1 MTHYLFFAFFSC
13 NLFLR
18 ILAVQLMKRTA
29 ALALAMVVSTFICS
43 SCANSRKIHSLNE
56 LQKRQVLNIPYVRVH
71 FPTDSVNVVKTDRTN
86 LEKNAEW
93 MKNNEDAVVILEGHC
108 DERGSDEYNLELGD
122 RRARSVK
129 AELIRLGVN
138 EEKLSTIISFGEKK
152 PIDPHHNPAAWQK
165 NRRVE
170 FVLR

>member
-1 MTHYLFFAFFSC
+1 MRYHLTKSLAVILILIAAALFF
-13 NLFLR
+13 
-18 ILAVQLMKRTA
+18 
-29 ALALAMVVSTFICS
+29 S
-43 SCANSRKIHSLNE
+43 SCANSKKVHSSL
-56 LQKRQVLNIPYVRVH
+56 RQTQGTASVPVERVY
-71 FPTDSVNVVKTDRTN
+71 FPTNGASVIKKDVPN

-93 MKNNEDAVVILEGHC
+93 LKNNGDAVVILEGHC
-108 DERGSDEYNLELGD
+108 DERGDDEYNLELGD

-138 EEKLSTIISFGEKK
+138 EEKLSTIISFGERK
-152 PIDPHHNPAAWQK
+152 PLDTHHNPTAWQK